1 MQIIELMKKY
11 HKFCDTNNL
20 SVWNFDNTAKGISL
34 MSGSLPVF
42 DFKLMKKLMDNQLMA
57 SSVANLGPLQDLGTI
72 ESLKRR
78 SQLH

>member
-20 SVWNFDNTAKGISL
+20 NVWTFDSNAKAINL

-42 DFKLMKKLMDNQLMA
+42 DFNLMKKLMDNKLMA
-57 SSVANLGPLQDLGTI
+57 SSVVNLGPLQDLGTI
-72 ESLKRR
+72 ESLKRKSR
-78 SQLH
+78 GI